1 MGVRPRTRSFRVVG
15 TFVSGMYEYDLKMA
29 YLTQD
34 DARDLF
40 MLGGANRVAIMLDD
54 LDDLEAVSGLIREL
68 IDAEIERRRV
78 DWDAS
83 CFGREARDDNP
94 RYKEK
99 SVDDVLYRRE

>member
-1 MGVRPRTRSFRVVG
+1 MAEVVLSTKLSGEQAEIVRSIVEEKG
-15 TFVSGMYEYDLKMA
+15 T
-29 YLTQD
+29 T
-34 DARDLF
+34 
-40 MLGGANRVAIMLDD
+40 
-54 LDDLEAVSGLIREL
+54 VSGLIREL

-99 SVDDVLYRRE
+99 SVDDVLYGR